1 MSETSTEKYQR
12 LKMELFGHDGIISGD
27 EWNRLIKHKYLID
40 MKLIEIEELCSTY
53 LESLIEHY
61 NLNVKNSPEV
71 KKHVGMWIYLVDY
84 STENFSFYETK
95 YEAFDAG
102 CDVCRL
108 PPVVHVAQI
117 ETDNDNE
124 KN

>member
-27 EWNRLIKHKYLID
+27 EWNRLIKYKSLID
-40 MKLIEIEELCSTY
+40 FKLVEELCSTY

-84 STENFSFYETK
+84 STESFSFYETK

-117 ETDNDNE
+117 ETDNDDE